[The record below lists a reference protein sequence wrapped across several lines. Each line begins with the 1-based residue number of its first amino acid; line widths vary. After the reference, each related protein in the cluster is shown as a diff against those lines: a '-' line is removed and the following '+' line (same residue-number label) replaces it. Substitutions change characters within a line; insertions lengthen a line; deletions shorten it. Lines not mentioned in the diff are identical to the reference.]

1 MDALAELLSIIIEDY
16 RERDA
21 GQGAVLIGHSMGCS
35 LAALIASKTSSNIS
49 VSSDHVVGLVAVCPR
64 ADPPTESQVV
74 TFRKL
79 LWIPN
84 FIFDYW

>member
-1 MDALAELLSIIIEDY
+1 MIIEDY
-16 RERDA
+16 REKDA
-21 GQGAVLIGHSMGCS
+21 GQGVVLIGHSMGCS

-49 VSSDHVVGLVAVCPR
+49 VLSGHVVGLVAVCPK
-64 ADPPTESQVV
+64 AEPSSEQQAA

-84 FIFDYW
+84 LIFDTW